1 MRKHFVLSV
10 AIVLALL
17 IIPVQVFSVA
27 QAPVVSPPAQAVG
40 YRHSVTLNYLQVNNS
55 TFSGS
60 ATVDNKTF
68 LGYGTIIRDGK
79 GHPGKVTLDYINICC
94 FCLAPISSGLP
105 ASTQTQDSQAMP
117 IPQCGGGG
125 GGGGGSTSSTNT
137 VTNAAYP
144 GSYAEWPVYLKSP
157 PYPCFC
163 DPPTVHLY
171 LTPAVAIDVGVALAA
186 ATILLGA
193 AAAVSGGISVVLAVV
208 TALLSLSYAVMYA
221 TDGNPDHSFDT
232 YWPYDWFNILFEIA
246 VKSTFAATPHFW
258 WFLGGNVLAFVVAT
272 CSCQATSYK

>member
-1 MRKHFVLSV
+1 MQKQFILPA
-10 AIVLALL
+10 AITLAALLVLA
-17 IIPVQVFSVA
+17 QVFSA
-27 QAPVVSPPAQAVG
+27 PQAFAVG
-40 YRHSVTLNYLQVNNS
+40 PLAVTGQRHYVKLNYLQVNNS

-60 ATVDNKTF
+60 ATVDNRTF
-68 LGYGTIIRDGK
+68 LGYGTVIRDSK
-79 GHPGKVTLDYINICC
+79 AHAGKVTLDYINVCC
-94 FCLAPISSGLP
+94 FCLVPISFGP
-105 ASTQTQDSQAMP
+105 PISTRTQDSQATL

-125 GGGGGSTSSTNT
+125 SGGGTGSFTNT
-137 VTNAAYP
+137 ATNAAYP
-144 GSYAEWPVYLKSP
+144 GSYAEWPVYLRSP

-171 LTPAVAIDVGVALAA
+171 LSPAVAIDVGVALAA

-193 AAAVSGGISVVLAVV
+193 AAAVSGGISAVLAVA

-246 VKSTFAATPHFW
+246 VKSTYAATPHFW
-258 WFLGGNVLAFVVAT
+258 WFLASNLLAFVVSS